1 MYGGGSKESLN
12 EESLFDPKSPYAAS
26 KVFAHNMTK
35 IYRDSY
41 NLFCVNGILFN
52 HESPHRG
59 ETFVTRKITRAAT
72 RISLGIQSKLI
83 LGNLDASRDW
93 GFAGDYTEGM
103 WMMMQHENPDDWVLA
118 TGETYTVKDFLDITF
133 QKLNLNWEEFVETS
147 EKYLRPNEVDY
158 LLGDASKANKKLG
171 WKPKTSFSNLVD
183 LMIESDL
190 NLAKREQVL
199 LNEGLIQAT
208 WESFQK

>member
-1 MYGGGSKESLN
+1 MFGGGSKNALN
-12 EESLFDPKSPYAAS
+12 EESPFDPKSPYAAS

-41 NLFCVNGILFN
+41 NMFCVNGILFN

-72 RISLGIQSKLI
+72 RIHLGIQSKLI

-93 GFAGDYTEGM
+93 GFAGDFIEGM
-103 WMMMQHENPDDWVLA
+103 WMMMQHKQPDDWVLA
-118 TGETYTVKDFLDITF
+118 TGETYTVRDFLKITF
-133 QKLNLNWEEFVETS
+133 KKLNLNWEDFVEVS
-147 EKYLRPNEVDY
+147 ERYLRPNEVDY
-158 LLGDASKANKKLG
+158 LLGDSSKAKKVLN
-171 WKPKTSFSNLVD
+171 WSPRTSFEELVD

-190 NLAKREQVL
+190 NLAQREQVL
-199 LNEGLIQAT
+199 LNEGLIKPT
-208 WESFQK
+208 WESLT